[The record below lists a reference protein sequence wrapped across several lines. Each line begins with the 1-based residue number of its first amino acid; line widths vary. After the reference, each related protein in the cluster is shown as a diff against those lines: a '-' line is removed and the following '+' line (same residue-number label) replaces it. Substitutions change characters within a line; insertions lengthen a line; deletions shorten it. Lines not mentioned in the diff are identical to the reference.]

1 MGSLKPSG
9 LNRLIKKCRSDGLIF
24 DLISVDYAN
33 IMAAEYRSDRLQ
45 DNLREIFKDLRAIVF
60 EQNVAIL
67 TATQTNREGAK
78 ATTAKATNVGDGFNK
93 VRTVDLLL
101 SINTSDEEIKDGK
114 PRFYF
119 AASRNTRMGQTL
131 EIEQDRERMHFIKK
145 IIGPV

>member
-9 LNRLIKKCRSDGLIF
+9 LNRLIEKYRSDGLIF
-24 DLISVDYAN
+24 DLISVDDAN
-33 IMAAEYRSDRLQ
+33 IIAAEYRSDRLQ
-45 DNLREIFKDLRAIVF
+45 DNLREIFKDLCAIVF

-67 TATQTNREGAK
+67 TATQKNREGAK

-114 PRFYF
+114 TRLYF

-131 EIEQDRERMHFIKK
+131 EIEQDRERMHFIRK